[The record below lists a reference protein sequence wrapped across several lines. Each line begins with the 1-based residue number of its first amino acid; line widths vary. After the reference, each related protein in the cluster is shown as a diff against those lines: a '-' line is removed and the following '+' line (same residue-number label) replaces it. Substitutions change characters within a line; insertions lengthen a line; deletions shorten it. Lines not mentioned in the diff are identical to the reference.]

1 MQIHINKDGQP
12 YGPFT
17 IDQLKEYVQ
26 QGHFTEQ
33 DYACYD
39 GQNWVTVAQ
48 VPGYAGGAGAQ
59 PQQPQQDVQAQTQ
72 ASDQQAQAVAHHQ
85 AQVVEARAIAAA
97 ATAAAAKKKKI
108 ILFSSI
114 GGVAA
119 CLIVGL
125 LIWAPWSGGDDEN
138 EDNTE
143 VASGESGD
151 DADKSTPAAI
161 TPATPTASLP
171 LEKYIPTNAAGAF
184 VLPVKQIVEKVGI
197 DSLAEMVPPPFNLI
211 LENYQQQGVDF
222 AEPIQAFLI
231 LDADDPNQPTFGAL
245 IRLSDPQ
252 KFQKGLVPLVTQ
264 GAQPTS
270 KDGYDEYALGNGSD
284 AGLLVV
290 AGDVALVL
298 GGEGKAENLPSLAKN
313 IITSDGSDSFAKARY
328 GYEDFVEE
336 GHDLGFWFDLNKIS
350 EASPEEIPS
359 EAATLLKGGTGAVY
373 LDFVDGEASIAGEFH
388 LAETAPKLGRGG
400 LSVDVIKLIPSDSLA
415 AISLALDMKAIE
427 RFIEEVV
434 VPTAKAEGEEINL
447 DEIDPNI
454 GIKPRDVIQAFKG
467 EFSLAVTD
475 FAIPDGGSDVP
486 LQDAPAVSETPGG
499 DPFGGAKEAPGDPFG
514 EPSVTPFPGAGAAD
528 GPNEEGADI
537 GDGAPQV
544 EFLFAATIDPA
555 KWETLKTSPPIGM
568 AMGGAMLM
576 GFSVIAENGKLIVAS
591 KKHADEAKA
600 GKVSKTVSGA
610 ELDLFQKND
619 FVLKFDLAK
628 AAQMKD
634 TPIPPPVFKA
644 LEKLSYLA
652 ITGTSNEKGGSG
664 ALRIGMADKNKN
676 SLASF
681 MELIPMLQALGGGMD
696 VPSSAPDEGEPDFE
710 DAPNF

>member
-1 MQIHINKDGQP
+1 
-12 YGPFT
+12 
-17 IDQLKEYVQ
+17 
-26 QGHFTEQ
+26 
-33 DYACYD
+33 
-39 GQNWVTVAQ
+39 
-48 VPGYAGGAGAQ
+48 
-59 PQQPQQDVQAQTQ
+59 
-72 ASDQQAQAVAHHQ
+72 
-85 AQVVEARAIAAA
+85 
-97 ATAAAAKKKKI
+97 
-108 ILFSSI
+108 
-114 GGVAA
+114 
-119 CLIVGL
+119 
-125 LIWAPWSGGDDEN
+125 
-138 EDNTE
+138 
-143 VASGESGD
+143 
-151 DADKSTPAAI
+151 
-161 TPATPTASLP
+161 
-171 LEKYIPTNAAGAF
+171 
-184 VLPVKQIVEKVGI
+184 
-197 DSLAEMVPPPFNLI
+197 
-211 LENYQQQGVDF
+211 F

-313 IITSDGSDSFAKARY
+313 IITSDGSDSFAKASY
-328 GYEDFVEE
+328 GYEDFVKE
-336 GHDLGFWFDLNKIS
+336 GHDLGFWLDLNKIS

-447 DEIDPNI
+447 DEIDPDI

-475 FAIPDGGSDVP
+475 VAIPDGGSDIP
-486 LQDAPAVSETPGG
+486 LQDAPAVA
-499 DPFGGAKEAPGDPFG
+499 DPFGGAKEAPGDPLG

-528 GPNEEGADI
+528 GPNEEGTDI

-600 GKVSKTVSGA
+600 GKVSKNVSGA

-634 TPIPPPVFKA
+634 TPIPPPAFKA

-681 MELIPMLQALGGGMD
+681 MELIPMLQSLGGEMEGR
-696 VPSSAPDEGEPDFE
+696 SSGFDEGGPDFE

>member
-12 YGPFT
+12 YGPYT
-17 IDQLKEYVQ
+17 IDQLREYVQ

-39 GQNWVTVAQ
+39 GQNWVTVVQ
-48 VPGYAGGAGAQ
+48 VPGYAGGAQ
-59 PQQPQQDVQAQTQ
+59 SQQPQHDAQAQ
-72 ASDQQAQAVAHHQ
+72 ASAQQAQAVAHHQ
-85 AQVVEARAIAAA
+85 AQVAQAQAIAAA
-97 ATAAAAKKKKI
+97 ATTAAAKKKKI

-125 LIWAPWSGGDDEN
+125 LIWAPWSGGDGEN

-184 VLPVKQIVEKVGI
+184 VLPVTQIVEKVGI

-313 IITSDGSDSFAKARY
+313 IITSDGSDSFAKASY
-328 GYEDFVEE
+328 GYEDFVKE
-336 GHDLGFWFDLNKIS
+336 GHDLGFWLDLNKIS

-447 DEIDPNI
+447 DEIVPDI

-475 FAIPDGGSDVP
+475 VAIPDGGSDIP
-486 LQDAPAVSETPGG
+486 LQDAPAVA

-528 GPNEEGADI
+528 GPNEEGTDI

-600 GKVSKTVSGA
+600 GKVSKNVSGA

-634 TPIPPPVFKA
+634 TPIPPPAFKA

-681 MELIPMLQALGGGMD
+681 MELIPMLQSLGGEMEGR
-696 VPSSAPDEGEPDFE
+696 SSGFDEGGPDFE

>member
-12 YGPFT
+12 YGPYT
-17 IDQLKEYVQ
+17 IDQLREYVQ

-48 VPGYAGGAGAQ
+48 VPGYAGGAQAQ
-59 PQQPQQDVQAQTQ
+59 PQQPQQDAQAQAQ
-72 ASDQQAQAVAHHQ
+72 ASAQQAQAVARQQ
-85 AQVVEARAIAAA
+85 AQVAQAQATAVAGA
-97 ATAAAAKKKKI
+97 ATAAKKKKI

-138 EDNTE
+138 GDNTE
-143 VASGESGD
+143 VASDESGG

-211 LENYQQQGVDF
+211 LQNYQQQGVDF

-313 IITSDGSDSFAKARY
+313 IITSDGSDSFAKASN
-328 GYEDFVEE
+328 GYEDFVKE

-350 EASPEEIPS
+350 EASPEEIPT
-359 EAATLLKGGTGAVY
+359 EAATLLKDGTGAVY

-415 AISLALDMKAIE
+415 VISLALDMKAIE

-434 VPTAKAEGEEINL
+434 VPTAKAEGKEINL
-447 DEIDPNI
+447 DEIDPDI
-454 GIKPRDVIQAFKG
+454 GIKPRDVIQTFKG

-475 FAIPDGGSDVP
+475 VAIPDGGSDVP
-486 LQDAPAVSETPGG
+486 LQDAPAVS
-499 DPFGGAKEAPGDPFG
+499 DPFGGAKETPGDPFG
-514 EPSVTPFPGAGAAD
+514 EPSVIPFPGEGAAD
-528 GPNEEGADI
+528 GPNEEGTDI

-555 KWETLKTSPPIGM
+555 KWEILKTSPPIGM

-576 GFSVIAENGKLIVAS
+576 GFSVIVENGKLIVAS

-619 FVLKFDLAK
+619 FVLKIDLAK

-634 TPIPPPVFKA
+634 TPIPPPAFKA

-664 ALRIGMADKNKN
+664 ALRIGMADKSKN